1 MSDDLCEVCKINKFK
16 YKCPGCLKKT
26 CSLECSKKHKKD
38 DSCSGQSYNPLKYVS
53 SGTLK
58 SADDEKHENNYL
70 VQRDY
75 NFLTNIKRQL
85 EIQKL
90 DGKTKNKR
98 TLHNGNNNN
107 NANSCV
113 KRARVEEECSRVI
126 RRGVNCLLLP
136 RGMQRSILNKSRW
149 DKNLDL
155 FVWTVDWV
163 VCPDKLN
170 PSAIEELR
178 TPFMHVSHKIKET
191 ATLFEGMSN
200 VIFEKCCQ
208 IYNLT
213 KDEDNGPLDE
223 KCETDQHGVVKYSR
237 DNKEREQILLKNGL
251 KFYTKQFPY
260 NNTQMQDSKEL
271 VELDASNK
279 CIGELFR
286 NRTVIEFP
294 TIYVAKRLEDLPS
307 GFKVVEDNVKV
318 NVPKSQTQES
328 SNPISQEENRE
339 IPGQKQ
345 ETKDVDADDDNNE
358 EPEEES
364 IFTNDLGSNKL
375 TENVTV
381 SVNIPK
387 VEDPT
392 KEESEDDYD
401 PVAL

>member
-1 MSDDLCEVCKINKFK
+1 MSGDLCEVCHINKFK

-26 CSLECSKKHKKD
+26 CSLDCSKKHKKD
-38 DSCSGQSYNPLKYVS
+38 DSCTGQSYNPLQYVS

-58 SADDEKHENNYL
+58 SADDEKHENNHL

-107 NANSCV
+107 NVNSGV

-136 RGMQRSILNKSRW
+136 RGMQRSISNKSRW
-149 DKNLDL
+149 DKSLDL
-155 FVWTVDWV
+155 FVWTIDWV
-163 VCPDKLN
+163 VCPDKSV
-170 PSAIEELR
+170 PTEIEELK

-200 VIFEKCCQ
+200 VIFDKCCQ
-208 IYNLT
+208 FYNLT
-213 KDEDNGPLDE
+213 KDEENGSVNE
-223 KCETDQHGVVKYSR
+223 KSETSQPGIVKISR
-237 DNKEREQILLKNGL
+237 DNKEREQLLLKNGL

-294 TIYVAKRLEDLPS
+294 TIYVAKRKEDLPS
-307 GFKVVEDNVKV
+307 GFKIVEDNVKV
-318 NVPKSQTQES
+318 NLPRDQSHDNSK
-328 SNPISQEENRE
+328 PIVQGENRE
-339 IPGQKQ
+339 NPDPKQ
-345 ETKDVDADDDNNE
+345 NPNDVDADDDNNE
-358 EPEEES
+358 GPEEES
-364 IFTNDLGSNKL
+364 IFSNDPASSKL
-375 TENVTV
+375 TEDVTV
-381 SVNIPK
+381 SVNVQN
-387 VEDPT
+387 VEDPV
-392 KEESEDDYD
+392 KQESEDDYD
-401 PVAL
+401 PVAI